1 MGKIGS
7 CVVLVRSRHISQ
19 AIKTIQRIP
28 DSTNVDMVV
37 RLFHGYLVPPDSR
50 AKTRSTD
57 AAKRENMPMKSTF
70 RIVSREN
77 LACILEAKSGWPPPS
92 LEGKNISTSRMLKAP
107 GGPLRMVN
115 QHLKG

>member
-7 CVVLVRSRHISQ
+7 CVVLVRSRYISQ

-28 DSTNVDMVV
+28 DSTNADMVA

-57 AAKRENMPMKSTF
+57 AAKRENMPTKSTF

-77 LACILEAKSGWPPPS
+77 LACILELKFGSPS
-92 LEGKNISTSRMLKAP
+92 PLLGGKNIATRRMLNAP

-115 QHLKG
+115 QHLRE